1 MKNEEMF
8 VQTLDSKVRDYLGM
22 ERALSLA
29 RALRCHPAV
38 LVFPDWDVK
47 GENAAQQ
54 TTRIELQIFVAIY
67 FYVSSPFDSD

>member
-1 MKNEEMF
+1 
-8 VQTLDSKVRDYLGM
+8 M

-38 LVFPDWDVK
+38 IVFPDWDVK